1 VYRMFNL
8 VTNENMKI
16 YRRLRTWIMVAL
28 ILVAVVL
35 VAWVMHVHQ
44 HVDAN
49 WKQGLEASIADLQK
63 NVNQPNSHIPAAAIA
78 GMKQQLTLDNYYIA
92 HNINPSLITGMKF
105 ASTAVNLSTL
115 VIAFIL
121 VVAGDIVASEFSTGT
136 IKMLLTQTATRTK
149 ILVSKYIATVLYGL
163 FMMVALL
170 VLSYV
175 VGGLVFGFSGGGQPN
190 IYVDANLKIQSMST
204 IAYWLMQYGFLVIQM
219 ILTVTIA
226 FMISAIFRSSALA
239 ITISLLAYIVGSTLV
254 GALSSFAWVKYI
266 LFANTDLTQYVVGGP
281 HIKGMTL
288 GFSITMLIAYFLV
301 MSVLSWI
308 VFVKRD
314 VAYT

>member
-1 VYRMFNL
+1 
-8 VTNENMKI
+8 MKI

-49 WKQGLEASIADLQK
+49 WKQGLMIQVDALQK
-63 NVNQPNSHIPAAAIA
+63 QLNQPNKHMPAVAIA
-78 GMKQQLTLDNYYIA
+78 NLKQQLTMDKYYIA
-92 HNINPSLITGMKF
+92 HNINPSLTTGLKF

-149 ILVSKYIATVLYGL
+149 ILASKYIVAILYGL
-163 FMMVALL
+163 FMMFALL
-170 VLSYV
+170 VFSYA
-175 VGGLVFGFSGGGQPN
+175 VGGLFFGFGGAGQSNFYPG
-190 IYVDANLKIQSMST
+190 ANLEVKSMSMF
-204 IAYWLMQYGFLVIQM
+204 AYWLMQYGFLVIQM
-219 ILTVTIA
+219 IMTVTIA

-239 ITISLLAYIVGSTLV
+239 ITISLLAFIVGSTIV
-254 GALSSFAWVKYI
+254 GALSSFGWVKYI
-266 LFANTDLTQYVVGGP
+266 LFANTNLTQYVVGGP
-281 HIKGMTL
+281 QFKGMTL
-288 GFSITMLIAYFLV
+288 GFSITMLIVYFVV